1 MIQMHHRQIL
11 VKIHLQINFHY
22 SIKLIKYIDKYKPIN
37 LIKIMDFIQISQ
49 NILVNRDLEGINT
62 DMIADTVG
70 ILSMKQAFSLTV

>member
-1 MIQMHHRQIL
+1 
-11 VKIHLQINFHY
+11 
-22 SIKLIKYIDKYKPIN
+22 
-37 LIKIMDFIQISQ
+37 MDFIQISQ